1 MLRNRWGN
9 EKPKIVKDM
18 NDWILQT
25 YFYNIFTYIWAIC
38 YKSLISTKAIFGGIP
53 FATLP
58 FVVTSAEDYQQ
69 TSLENQS
76 HWYMVFSPSIRI
88 EAIFSNK
95 EIQAGV
101 KLAKV

>member
-1 MLRNRWGN
+1 MIGYYKHTFTCLY
-9 EKPKIVKDM
+9 I
-18 NDWILQT
+18 
-25 YFYNIFTYIWAIC
+25 YIFTYIWAIC